1 MTCACK
7 KRSLRRLSGRVVT
20 DMFSLFPLIM
30 ATLTLGPDI
39 AVSGERIEVG
49 QEAPIDGMLLSP
61 ASWILLRSY
70 VDADRCSKAVD
81 ACSQGCEEQI
91 ELILAECR
99 GREGPDDD
107 LVIAALQGELDTER
121 EMRENLESQNK
132 ILKYVAIG
140 AGIALVG
147 MGTTVYITTR

>member
-1 MTCACK
+1 M
-7 KRSLRRLSGRVVT
+7 VT

-39 AVSGERIEVG
+39 AVSGERIEAG

-70 VDADRCSKAVD
+70 VDADRCGRAVD

-121 EMRENLESQNK
+121 EMRESLGRQNTV
-132 ILKYVAIG
+132 LKWVAIG
-140 AGIALVG
+140 AGALFVG
-147 MGTTVYITTR
+147 TGTVLYITR

>member
-1 MTCACK
+1 M
-7 KRSLRRLSGRVVT
+7 VT
-20 DMFSLFPLIM
+20 DMLSIFPLILT
-30 ATLTLGPDI
+30 TLTLGPDI
-39 AVSGERIEVG
+39 TVSGERIKAG

-107 LVIAALQGELDTER
+107 LVIAALQSELDTER
-121 EMRENLESQNK
+121 EMRERLEAQNK
-132 ILKYVAIG
+132 TLKYLAVG
-140 AGIALVG
+140 AGIALIG
-147 MGTTVYITTR
+147 MSTTVYITTR